1 MALRLKPSRVGCA
14 DITVLLSLFLLTY
27 TIFFY
32 LPQHINFLRRRAA
45 FYLAGDESATV
56 LGSDGVELVGRWW
69 RGLREVDVGV
79 VDVKTGLGEL

>member
-1 MALRLKPSRVGCA
+1 MIVPIWLNA

-56 LGSDGVELVGRWW
+56 LGSDGLELVGRWW
-69 RGLREVDVGV
+69 RGLGEVERV
-79 VDVKTGLGEL
+79 VDVKQGLGEL